1 MEPEAVS
8 KLVAYFRPGQTTLSA
23 NDAYYYAGI
32 MIGLRLLR
40 IVYFENY
47 VIYLF
52 HLAIQ
57 IRVSFCSIIY
67 RKALRLSPKA
77 FSQISLGELII
88 SLLK

>member
-8 KLVAYFRPGQTTLSA
+8 KLVAYFKPGQTTLTI

-47 VIYLF
+47 IIYMF

-57 IRVSFCSIIY
+57 IRVSFVSIIY

-77 FSQISLGELII
+77 FAKVSLGEN
-88 SLLK
+88 